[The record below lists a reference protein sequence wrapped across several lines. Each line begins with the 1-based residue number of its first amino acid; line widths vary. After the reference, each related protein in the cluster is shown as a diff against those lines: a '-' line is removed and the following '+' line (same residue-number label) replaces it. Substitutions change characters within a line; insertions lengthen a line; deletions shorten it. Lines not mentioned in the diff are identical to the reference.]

1 LDIASNRVNRIMAS
15 KEFKKIILDNLREL
29 LKPRGFKK
37 SGSNCTKVTTDLTYF
52 VNVQSSSASTA
63 EIFKAT
69 LNLEIASLTIA
80 KIEDSW
86 IPFRHTRHWRARI
99 GFFLDNPFDKWWIIG
114 NEYEAEEA
122 SKEIVDIMEKKVL
135 VEFDRLKT
143 AEDLVN
149 LWRNDKCP
157 GLTDKQR
164 LHYLKL
170 VDTAKVD

>member
-1 LDIASNRVNRIMAS
+1 L
-15 KEFKKIILDNLREL
+15 KKAGSHLGTRDTGLREL
-29 LKPRGFKK
+29 
-37 SGSNCTKVTTDLTYF
+37 D
-52 VNVQSSSASTA
+52 
-63 EIFKAT
+63 
-69 LNLEIASLTIA
+69 
-80 KIEDSW
+80 
-86 IPFRHTRHWRARI
+86 
-99 GFFLDNPFDKWWIIG
+99 FLDNPFDKWWIIG
-114 NEYEAEEA
+114 NDYEAEEA